1 MSFYWQCLAN
11 NLDDDQQAILD
22 LWEGINYGNNW
33 WFYLSHLFSVDDSM
47 VSFSGYIDGKH
58 LRVFEQLDITIYHG
72 TNIDIFN
79 DQLATYLQGWIQW
92 AVPAGVKLGYTQ
104 IPFMSTAQFPNGQ
117 ISVGFRAALIDF
129 ADEHPKQVHTPG
141 GNLWVPS
148 IPTQAYGWQPIFQG
162 VPRYDISRQLRRRG
176 RV

>member
-22 LWEGINYGNNW
+22 LWEGINYGNYW
-33 WFYLSHLFSVDDSM
+33 WFYLSQLFSVDDSM

-117 ISVGFRAALIDF
+117 ISVGFRAALIAF
-129 ADEHPKQVHTPG
+129 ADEHPKQVTTPG